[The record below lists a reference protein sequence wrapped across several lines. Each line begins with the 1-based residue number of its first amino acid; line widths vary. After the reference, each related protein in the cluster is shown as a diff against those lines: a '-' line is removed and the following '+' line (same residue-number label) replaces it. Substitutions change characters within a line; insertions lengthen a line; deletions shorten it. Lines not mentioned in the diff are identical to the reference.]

1 MTYNLYSIF
10 FFISITYI
18 VCDMHGIWLLNFE
31 CKPFIYQLPT
41 SNFLSPS
48 PNLKPLAFEV
58 SKHDIRAQIL
68 YPRSRHF

>member
-1 MTYNLYSIF
+1 
-10 FFISITYI
+10 
-18 VCDMHGIWLLNFE
+18 MHGIWLLNFE